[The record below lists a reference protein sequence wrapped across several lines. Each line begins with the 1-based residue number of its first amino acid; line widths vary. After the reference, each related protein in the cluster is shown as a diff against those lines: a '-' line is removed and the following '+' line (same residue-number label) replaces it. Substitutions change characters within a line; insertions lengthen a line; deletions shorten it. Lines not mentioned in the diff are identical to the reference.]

1 MARNVFKTALVIVS
15 VAAFGAEARAEEGI
29 VLPKA
34 PGVVSRS
41 NNNER
46 RPPQAPP
53 ADPSKD
59 PNAPPDARRVSQAV
73 GAFFGGLI
81 GFGSC
86 SLLKESPTATCVSIG
101 IVVGTLIG
109 GR

>member
-1 MARNVFKTALVIVS
+1 MAIVMLG
-15 VAAFGAEARAEEGI
+15 VLAVGVRAEEGI

-34 PGVVSRS
+34 PGVIAMS

-53 ADPSKD
+53 PDPSKNPD
-59 PNAPPDARRVSQAV
+59 APPDFRGIKRAV
-73 GAFFGGLI
+73 GGFVGGLI

-86 SLLKESPTATCVSIG
+86 SLLKPPKRDSMAACVSIG
-101 IVVGTLIG
+101 IVVGALAG